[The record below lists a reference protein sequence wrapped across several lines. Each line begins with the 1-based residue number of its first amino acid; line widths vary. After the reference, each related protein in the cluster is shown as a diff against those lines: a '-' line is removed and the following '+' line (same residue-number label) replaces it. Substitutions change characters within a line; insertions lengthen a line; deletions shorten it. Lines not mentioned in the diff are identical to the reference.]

1 MPNIKSAKKRLR
13 QSIVR
18 NERNR
23 AVKSSLRTTVKQAVV
38 AIDSENKEAAV
49 KAFRAASSELDSVAG
64 KKVIHKNAAR
74 RKKSRLMKKIN
85 KLA

>member
-18 NERNR
+18 NERNSS
-23 AVKSSLRTTVKQAVV
+23 VKSALRSSVKKAVTAV
-38 AIDSENKEAAV
+38 SSED
-49 KAFRAASSELDSVAG
+49 RAAAEMAIRTAASNLDSAAQ

-74 RKKSRLMKKIN
+74 RKKSRLMKQLN
-85 KLA
+85 KKS